1 VAVYDKIY
9 AESLPKFDRGVSL
22 VSWAYNE
29 EELIEGFL
37 FRADAMLSR
46 YVEDY
51 EIVVVDDGS
60 QDRTPEIL
68 ARLATEM
75 PRLRVLTNEVNRNV
89 GYSSRRAVAAASKE
103 YLFWQTVDWSYD
115 ISLLRV
121 FLELLRTHDVVAG
134 VRRAPVQV
142 KLRLFKP
149 FSLFLKLFGIKHLTR
164 RSDTVPKALVSVCN
178 YSLIRLLFGL
188 PLSDYQNVV
197 FYPSRLIQPIIST
210 SEADSSFANPELL
223 YKAFVGGASIAEA
236 PISFIPREAGTAKG
250 TRLKA
255 IKASIKDVF
264 KFWWK
269 WRVLGRVRKTPGG
282 RVTRIDP
289 GQWES

>member
-1 VAVYDKIY
+1 MTVYNKAY
-9 AESLPKFDRGVSL
+9 ADSLPKFDRGVSL

-29 EELIEGFL
+29 EELIECFL
-37 FRADAMLSR
+37 RRADAMLARS
-46 YVEDY
+46 VEDY

-60 QDRTPEIL
+60 QDHTPAIL
-68 ARLATEM
+68 TRLAAEM
-75 PRLRVLTNEVNRNV
+75 PCLRVLTNEVNRNV
-89 GYSSRRAVAAASKE
+89 GYSSRRGVAAASKE

-149 FSLFLKLFGIKHLTR
+149 VALILKLFGIKHLTR

-197 FYPSRLIQPIIST
+197 FYPSQLIQPIIAT
-210 SEADSSFANPELL
+210 AEADSSFANPELL
-223 YKAFVGGASIAEA
+223 YKAFVGGASIVEV
-236 PISFIPREAGTAKG
+236 PISFIPRAMGTAKG
-250 TRLKA
+250 THLKA

-269 WRVLGRVRKTPGG
+269 WRVLGQLRKTAGG
-282 RVTRIDP
+282 HVTRIDS